1 VTIKTALSLPDD
13 MLREIDAR
21 ASELAT
27 SRSGLIQ
34 RAIADY
40 LRRLQEADYHRR
52 IEAAYAAQ
60 DADDER
66 ALRGA
71 RRRTAAALR

>member
-52 IEAAYAAQ
+52 IEAAYAAP